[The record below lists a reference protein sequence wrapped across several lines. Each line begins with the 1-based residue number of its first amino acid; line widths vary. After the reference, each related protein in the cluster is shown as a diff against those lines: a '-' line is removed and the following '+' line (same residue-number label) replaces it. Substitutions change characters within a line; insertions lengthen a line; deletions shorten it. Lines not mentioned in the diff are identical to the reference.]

1 MNPPETFEDL
11 NAWKAARELTTIV
24 YAFCRR
30 EPLMRGY
37 GLIDQLRRAAV
48 SVMNNI
54 AEGWES
60 HRVAKKMRFDS
71 FVRRSGGEVRSMS
84 YVLTDNNFVNETEH
98 HTLRKCCNCS
108 GQLITSLIRLI
119 QQERRTPEL
128 PSPLSDFRRR
138 SPNSNLQTLATTL
151 QFPKSAL

>member
-48 SVMNNI
+48 SVM
-54 AEGWES
+54 
-60 HRVAKKMRFDS
+60 K
-71 FVRRSGGEVRSMS
+71 
-84 YVLTDNNFVNETEH
+84 VL
-98 HTLRKCCNCS
+98 L
-108 GQLITSLIRLI
+108 
-119 QQERRTPEL
+119 
-128 PSPLSDFRRR
+128 
-138 SPNSNLQTLATTL
+138 
-151 QFPKSAL
+151 

>member
-11 NAWKAARELTTIV
+11 NAWKAARELTTMV

-71 FVRRSGGEVRSMS
+71 FARRSGGEVRSMS
-84 YVLTDNNFVNETEH
+84 YVLIDNNFVNETEH
-98 HTLRKCCNCS
+98 HTLRKCCDRS

-119 QQERRTPEL
+119 QQE
-128 PSPLSDFRRR
+128 
-138 SPNSNLQTLATTL
+138 
-151 QFPKSAL
+151 